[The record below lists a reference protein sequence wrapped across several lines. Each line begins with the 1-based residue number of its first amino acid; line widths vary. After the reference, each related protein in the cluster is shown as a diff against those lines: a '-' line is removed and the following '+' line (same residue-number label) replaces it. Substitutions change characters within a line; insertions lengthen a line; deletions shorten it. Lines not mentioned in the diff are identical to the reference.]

1 MINARIRIRVNGR
14 DMAASIV
21 QSIEPDNVG
30 MKGLKIEP
38 RISARNVYFTITHSD
53 KIETFISTLDDVL
66 RCIQAARST
75 LHKIVKEK
83 PS

>member
-1 MINARIRIRVNGR
+1 MIKARIRIGVPSR
-14 DMAASIV
+14 DIAASIV

-30 MKGLKIEP
+30 MKDLTIDSRASVKN
-38 RISARNVYFTITHSD
+38 AYFTITHSGR
-53 KIETFISTLDDVL
+53 IETFISTLDDVL

-75 LHKIVKEK
+75 LHGIVKEK

>member
-1 MINARIRIRVNGR
+1 MIKARIRIRVNGR

-21 QSIEPDNVG
+21 QSIEPDNFG

-38 RISARNVYFTITHSD
+38 RISAKNAYFTITHSG

-75 LHKIVKEK
+75 LHKIVKEN

>member
-1 MINARIRIRVNGR
+1 MIKARIRIRVTSR
-14 DMAASIV
+14 DMAASIA
-21 QSIEPDNVG
+21 QSIEPDNIG
-30 MKGLKIEP
+30 MEGLKMEP
-38 RISARNVYFTITHSD
+38 RIAAKNVYFTIMHSG

-75 LHKIVKEK
+75 LHEIVKEN

>member
-1 MINARIRIRVNGR
+1 MIKARIRIRVPSR
-14 DMAASIV
+14 AMAASIA
-21 QSIEPDNVG
+21 QSIAPDNVG
-30 MKGLKIEP
+30 MEGLKIEQ
-38 RISARNVYFTITHSD
+38 RISAKNVHFIITHSG

-75 LHKIVKEK
+75 LHGIVKEN

>member
-1 MINARIRIRVNGR
+1 MIKARIRIRVTSQA
-14 DMAASIV
+14 MARSIV

-30 MKGLKIEP
+30 IEGLKIEP
-38 RISARNVYFTITHSD
+38 GISKENAYFTITHSG

-75 LHKIVKEK
+75 LHGIVKEK

>member
-1 MINARIRIRVNGR
+1 MIKARIRIGVPSR
-14 DMAASIV
+14 DIAASIV

-30 MKGLKIEP
+30 MKDLTIDSRASVK
-38 RISARNVYFTITHSD
+38 SAYFTITHSG

-75 LHKIVKEK
+75 LHGIVKEK

>member
-1 MINARIRIRVNGR
+1 MIKARIRIHVPSR
-14 DMAASIV
+14 DMAASIA

-30 MKGLKIEP
+30 MRDLRVES
-38 RISARNVYFTITHSD
+38 RTSANNAYFTINHSG

-75 LHKIVKEK
+75 LHGIVKEK

>member
-1 MINARIRIRVNGR
+1 MIKARIRIRVPGR
-14 DMAASIV
+14 AMAASIA

-30 MKGLKIEP
+30 MEGLKIEP
-38 RISARNVYFTITHSD
+38 RISAKNVYFTITHSG

>member
-1 MINARIRIRVNGR
+1 MIKARVRIHVPSRN
-14 DMAASIV
+14 MAASIA

-30 MKGLKIEP
+30 LEGLKIEP
-38 RISARNVYFTITHSD
+38 RTSTKNVYFTITYSGR
-53 KIETFISTLDDVL
+53 IETFISTLDDVL

-75 LHKIVKEK
+75 LHEIVKEK

>member
-1 MINARIRIRVNGR
+1 MIKARIRIHVTSRA
-14 DMAASIV
+14 MAQSIV

-30 MKGLKIEP
+30 IEGLKIEP
-38 RISARNVYFTITHSD
+38 RISKENAYFTITHSG
-53 KIETFISTLDDVL
+53 KIETFISTLEDVL

-75 LHKIVKEK
+75 LHGIVKEK

>member
-1 MINARIRIRVNGR
+1 MIKARIRIHVPSRNI
-14 DMAASIV
+14 ATSIA

-30 MKGLKIEP
+30 LEGLKIEP
-38 RISARNVYFTITHSD
+38 RISEKNVYFTITHSGR
-53 KIETFISTLDDVL
+53 IETFISTLDDVL

-75 LHKIVKEK
+75 LQKIVKEK

>member
-1 MINARIRIRVNGR
+1 MIKARIRIHVPSR

-30 MKGLKIEP
+30 MRGLKIES
-38 RISARNVYFTITHSD
+38 RISAKNAYFTITHSG

-75 LHKIVKEK
+75 LHGIVKEK

>member
-1 MINARIRIRVNGR
+1 LIKASIRIRVTSR
-14 DMAASIV
+14 AMAQSIV

-30 MKGLKIEP
+30 MVGLKIEP
-38 RISARNVYFTITHSD
+38 RISKENAYFTITHSG

>member
-1 MINARIRIRVNGR
+1 MIRAIIRVRVTNR
-14 DMAASIV
+14 AMAEYIV

-30 MKGLKIEP
+30 MEGLKIEP
-38 RISARNVYFTITHSD
+38 RISKENAYFTITHSR

-75 LHKIVKEK
+75 LHRIVKEK

>member
-1 MINARIRIRVNGR
+1 MIKARIRIRVPSR
-14 DMAASIV
+14 DVAVSIV
-21 QSIEPDNVG
+21 KSIEPDNVG
-30 MKGLKIEP
+30 MKDLTIDSRASVKN
-38 RISARNVYFTITHSD
+38 AYFTITHTG

-75 LHKIVKEK
+75 LHGIVKEK

>member
-1 MINARIRIRVNGR
+1 MIKARIRIGVPSR
-14 DMAASIV
+14 DVAASIV

-30 MKGLKIEP
+30 MKDLTIDSRVSVKN
-38 RISARNVYFTITHSD
+38 AYFTIAHSG

-75 LHKIVKEK
+75 LHGIVKEK

>member
-1 MINARIRIRVNGR
+1 MIRARIRIRVTDR
-14 DMAASIV
+14 DMASSIV
-21 QSIEPDNVG
+21 QSIEPDNIG

-38 RISARNVYFTITHSD
+38 RISAKNVYFTITHSG

-75 LHKIVKEK
+75 LHRIVKEK

>member
-1 MINARIRIRVNGR
+1 MIKARIRIRVTSR
-14 DMAASIV
+14 AMAQSIV

-30 MKGLKIEP
+30 MDGLKIEP
-38 RISARNVYFTITHSD
+38 RVTKENAYFTITHSG

-75 LHKIVKEK
+75 LHGIVKEK

>member
-1 MINARIRIRVNGR
+1 MIKARIRIRVTSR
-14 DMAASIV
+14 DMAASIA

-30 MKGLKIEP
+30 MEGLKMEP
-38 RISARNVYFTITHSD
+38 RISAKNVSFTIMYSG

-75 LHKIVKEK
+75 LHEIVKEN

>member
-1 MINARIRIRVNGR
+1 MIKARIRMRVPSR
-14 DMAASIV
+14 AMAASIA

-30 MKGLKIEP
+30 LKGLKIES
-38 RISARNVYFTITHSD
+38 RISAKNISFTITHSG

-66 RCIQAARST
+66 RCIQVARST
-75 LHKIVKEK
+75 LHRIVKEK

>member
-1 MINARIRIRVNGR
+1 MIRARIRVRVTNR
-14 DMAASIV
+14 AMAESIV

-30 MKGLKIEP
+30 MEGLKIEP
-38 RISARNVYFTITHSD
+38 RISKENAYFTITHSG

-75 LHKIVKEK
+75 LHRIAKEK